1 MSYIFIVGS
10 VRNLNI
16 YNQRWGGAVATIEEE
31 EGNEVWGVLWQV
43 KSTRSGDGLILIF
56 LEAAV
61 DFNQGKRLF

>member
-1 MSYIFIVGS
+1 MFLDLMYFSLCVCISYIFIVGS

-43 KSTRSGDGLILIF
+43 KSTRSGDGLI
-56 LEAAV
+56 
-61 DFNQGKRLF
+61 

>member
-1 MSYIFIVGS
+1 MFLDLMYLFLKCVCMLYIFIIGS

-43 KSTRSGDGLILIF
+43 KSTRSGDGLI
-56 LEAAV
+56 
-61 DFNQGKRLF
+61 